1 MQFFCFQQWW
11 KIIRFLPDRSPLPP
25 LPTSDPFPLIR
36 LYSIKF
42 VGYRF
47 PKAIICF
54 PKKASFSPTFHFTRK
69 FRYLS
74 LYSFLLISIWK
85 LWFYLSTLRV
95 FLLIPPPA
103 IQSNYRIRSD
113 KHLKK
118 RSPPRERKFRLIW
131 LQVEGE
137 DTFIFRR
144 NFFTKGRLEVRL
156 TFFIFIIFQTFFL

>member
-54 PKKASFSPTFHFTRK
+54 PKKESFSPTFHFTRK

-95 FLLIPPPA
+95 FLLIPPA
-103 IQSNYRIRSD
+103 SQSNYRIRSD

-118 RSPPRERKFRLIW
+118 RSPPRERNFVWSDYRLKERIRLFFEEIS
-131 LQVEGE
+131 LQ
-137 DTFIFRR
+137 
-144 NFFTKGRLEVRL
+144 KGDLR
-156 TFFIFIIFQTFFL
+156 